1 MLKMKDLLQEG
12 RKIQES
18 FKKRMSINEGSAVL
32 SFNVYGPSDRGS
44 QGNSQFAK
52 EMLNKHGIKC
62 KILTDEYTDTSE
74 IEIDEKVGPKA
85 LAVLAHYGIKASLN
99 VVYGKTVKT
108 TGDAKL
114 PASAKGGSVI
124 LNVPVFDAEGAY
136 SVKDEAN
143 FALEVLKKKGIK
155 AEIVKS
161 TFTDEFSI
169 RVAKADAKKAIQVL
183 SDNGMEI
190 EG

>member
-32 SFNVYGPSDRGS
+32 SFTVYTPSAYGS
-44 QGNSQFAK
+44 QGEARFAE
-52 EMLNKHGIKC
+52 EMLKKNGIKC
-62 KILTDEYTDTSE
+62 KILKSAFTDTVE
-74 IEIDEKVGPKA
+74 IEVDEKDGKKA
-85 LAVLAHYGIKASLN
+85 LAILAHYDIRASLN

-114 PASAKGGSVI
+114 PASAKGGSVV

-136 SVKDEAN
+136 GVQDEAN

-161 TFTDEFSI
+161 TFDDEFSLK
-169 RVAKADAKKAIQVL
+169 VAKADATKAIQVL

-190 EG
+190 E